1 MNIAVILAGGTGM
14 RTGADIPKQ
23 YIEVDGKPMIRF
35 CLETF
40 LTHESIE
47 SVQIVLDKSWQ
58 KYMLYHIQLVEKQFK
73 VLGKFRGFSNPGA
86 NRQLSIYHAL
96 TDIRNYAKENDKVF
110 IHDAA
115 RPFVTT
121 DQITRCLTDIEGH
134 DGVLPVLPVKDTMY
148 MTNGKSICSLLDRK
162 YIYAGQTPELFLLG
176 KYYEANKVLL
186 PDRILSING
195 STEPAVMAGMDIR
208 LSEGDEGNFKVT
220 TKQDLELFKKF

>member
-1 MNIAVILAGGTGM
+1 
-14 RTGADIPKQ
+14 
-23 YIEVDGKPMIRF
+23 
-35 CLETF
+35 
-40 LTHESIE
+40 
-47 SVQIVLDKSWQ
+47 
-58 KYMLYHIQLVEKQFK
+58 
-73 VLGKFRGFSNPGA
+73 
-86 NRQLSIYHAL
+86 
-96 TDIRNYAKENDKVF
+96 
-110 IHDAA
+110 
-115 RPFVTT
+115 
-121 DQITRCLTDIEGH
+121 
-134 DGVLPVLPVKDTMY
+134 

>member
-1 MNIAVILAGGTGM
+1 MNIAVILAGGTGI

-96 TDIRNYAKENDKVF
+96 TDIRNYAKEDDKVF

-176 KYYEANKVLL
+176 K
-186 PDRILSING
+186 
-195 STEPAVMAGMDIR
+195 
-208 LSEGDEGNFKVT
+208 
-220 TKQDLELFKKF
+220 

>member
-1 MNIAVILAGGTGM
+1 
-14 RTGADIPKQ
+14 
-23 YIEVDGKPMIRF
+23 
-35 CLETF
+35 
-40 LTHESIE
+40 
-47 SVQIVLDKSWQ
+47 
-58 KYMLYHIQLVEKQFK
+58 MLYHIQLIEKQFK
-73 VLGKFRGFSNPGA
+73 ILGKFRGFSNPGA
-86 NRQLSIYHAL
+86 NRQMSIYHAL
-96 TDIRNYAKENDKVF
+96 TDIRNYAKEDDKVF

-148 MTNGKSICSLLDRK
+148 MTNGKRICSLFDRK

-208 LSEGDEGNFKVT
+208 LSAGDEGNFKVT
-220 TKQDLELFKKF
+220 TKQDLELFKKL